1 MTTTNFIILDILVC
15 LAILAIIFI
24 IRLYRQKKNRQQE
37 EIYKAYLEAEKQ
49 KRVYKQKTHKFLE
62 TLTTY
67 QNSIKVINVGTNKAQ
82 LDNQTFS
89 IETYFSIF
97 SALNLCESYKL
108 GVYYQTNRPVIYVYH
123 SEEEELIKHLQ
134 ERKIKNEQ
142 ETILLNDSILRL
154 SINPLS
160 IFEVPDTKE
169 GYFQYLVFYLLGN
182 KFALY
187 GDSCYDNIK
196 ILWNVDQI
204 KGLSKW
210 GRTNEEYI
218 FRTIFQGSR
227 LYVDNF
233 PKIELNDKFCIID
246 LLEAKGSGEW
256 MELNR
261 YQISRK
267 SPHTI
272 SMKRMF
278 NQIYGY
284 YGIFGYYENVTYSY
298 PRFEEILCTPFTQYT
313 KVIFLDIDGVIRH
326 NGSLLY
332 LDYDLSDLAY
342 NLTQQYKTNYQQYS
356 KEELGVVYYDW
367 DREAIERLKHIVQQT
382 GAKIVITST
391 WREQGLQRLIDFFRL
406 YGLENVIIGMTD
418 KLNSKD
424 KDIISNHK
432 YYNVRT
438 LEILKYLHNH
448 PEIESYVAIDDM
460 DISKGI
466 EDNFLQ
472 TKELLSD
479 EDCSICIDILQDN

>member
-1 MTTTNFIILDILVC
+1 MTSINFIILDIFVC
-15 LAILAIIFI
+15 LAVLAIIFI
-24 IRLYRQKKNRQQE
+24 IRQYRQKKNRQQE
-37 EIYKAYLEAEKQ
+37 EIYKAYLKAEKQ

-67 QNSIKVINVGTNKAQ
+67 QNSIKVINAGTNKAQ

-97 SALNLCESYKL
+97 SALNLREPYRL
-108 GVYYQTNRPVIYVYH
+108 GVYHQINKPVIYAYH
-123 SEEEELIKHLQ
+123 SAEEELIKHLQ

-142 ETILLNDSILRL
+142 ETTLINDAILRL
-154 SINPLS
+154 SINPLN

-187 GDSCYDNIK
+187 GDSCYENIK

-210 GRTNEEYI
+210 GRTNGEYI

-227 LYVDNF
+227 LYAGNF
-233 PKIELNDKFCIID
+233 PKVELNDNSCIID
-246 LLEAKGSGEW
+246 LLEAKGVGEW
-256 MELNR
+256 MEQNR
-261 YQISRK
+261 YHISRK
-267 SPHTI
+267 YPHTI

-278 NQIYGY
+278 SQVSAYN
-284 YGIFGYYENVTYSY
+284 GIFGYYENVTYSN
-298 PRFEEILCTPFTQYT
+298 PCFEEILCTPFTQYT
-313 KVIFLDIDGVIRH
+313 NVIFLDIDGVIRH

-332 LDYDLSDLAY
+332 LDYDLSTLPS
-342 NLTQQYKTNYQQYS
+342 NLTKQYKTNYQKYN

-367 DREAIERLKHIVQQT
+367 DKEAIERLRCIIQQA

-391 WREQGLQRLIDFFRL
+391 WREKGLQRLIDFFRL
-406 YGLENVIIGMTD
+406 YGLEDAIIGITD
-418 KLNSKD
+418 KLSSKD
-424 KDIISNHK
+424 KAIFKQKGYHE
-432 YYNVRT
+432 RT
-438 LEILKYLHNH
+438 LEILKYLQNH
-448 PEIESYVAIDDM
+448 PEIKSYVAIDDM

-466 EDNFLQ
+466 EDNFVQ

-479 EDCSICIDILQDN
+479 EDCIRCIDILQDNS